1 MTTAVGKSASSAI
14 KRLVERLS
22 LENMLFGSVDGALKR
37 DSRKYPRRDHDG
49 QMDKAD
55 ERQIVAVRARAI
67 NRRFGKN

>member
-1 MTTAVGKSASSAI
+1 
-14 KRLVERLS
+14 
-22 LENMLFGSVDGALKR
+22 MLFGSVDGALKR

-55 ERQIVAVRARAI
+55 ERLIVAVRARAI